1 MKRSLKSA
9 ATLPIPEDPKLKSP
23 GEFRIIGKSQRR
35 IDTPAKVNGSAVYG
49 IDVAID
55 GMKTAAVVI
64 SPVDGGKVKSVDETD
79 ARKIPGVIDVLHIDD
94 AVAVVGEHYWAARA
108 GVEALNVDWDLG
120 PNAKLTTASIR
131 AEVAKAADE
140 GTPLKALER
149 GDVEAR
155 LKSAAKRLT
164 AEYELPFLAHATME
178 PINTTVHV
186 RPDGCDIWVGTQTP
200 VVAQKHAA
208 RITGLPVDKVT
219 LHNHLIGGGFGRR
232 LQADTIEQAVRFAKQ
247 VPYPLK
253 IIWTREQDIRHDRF
267 RPCYLDK
274 LAAGLDEQ
282 GRPSVWTHRTTS
294 GTVRR
299 YFDEDGWPEG
309 KLDKDAV
316 DGAWDSPYAFPAIRV
331 DWIRHDPPVKLNW
344 WRGVGPTHNVFVV
357 ESFLDELA
365 HTAGQDPIAYR
376 RALLDANPR
385 AMAVLDKVADAAGWN
400 RPLEPRSGRGV
411 SLHQNFGTYAALVVE
426 VAVALSGEISLK
438 KIVAAVDCGI
448 QINPDT
454 IRAQIEGGV
463 LFGLS
468 AALFNGITFDEGRV
482 QQGNF
487 NDYRQL
493 RINETPPIEVHLLD
507 SGERSRRPR
516 RSGNGVCGPRAR
528 ECDLRSDRC
537 PRPPPADRS
546 EAAFQAGKL
555 MNRRR
560 TLITVG
566 ALGVVGAIAAA
577 CFFFWPASIEA
588 VQATDAQPTGSAL
601 VAKGE
606 YLTKAADC
614 AACHTAPGGKPFAG
628 GRAFKL
634 PFGTIYSTNIT
645 PDQETG
651 IGRWSDAEFVRALH
665 RGIGRN
671 GEDLYP
677 AFPYTA
683 YALLSTDD
691 VLAIRAYLSTL
702 RPVTSRNADNTLVF
716 PFNQR
721 YTLRAWKL
729 LFMPTRQ
736 WEPSSG
742 PRRGMESRIV
752 SRRSACALRR
762 LSHAPQSDVR
772 DEE

>member
-1 MKRSLKSA
+1 MTGQLSISRRELIVGGLMVAFARSARARAATSEATGPSAIGGFVRISRGGGISLVMPSVEMGQGIYTAEAALLAEELDVRLDQIVAIAAPPDASLYAQPLFKAQMTGGSTSIRGFWTPLRQAGAAARSMLVAAAAQAWGVHTDECSTKDGTILHSSTGRVLRYGEVAESA
-9 ATLPIPEDPKLKSP
+9 ATQPMSEHPKLKSP
-23 GEFRIIGKSQRR
+23 EEFRIIGKSQRR

-49 IDVAID
+49 IDVTVD
-55 GMKTAAVVI
+55 GMKTAALVM
-64 SPVDGGKVKSVDETD
+64 SPVDGGKVKSVDESR
-79 ARKIPGVIDVLHIDD
+79 ARKMPGVIDVLRIDD

-108 GVEALNVDWDLG
+108 GVEALDIDWELG

-131 AEVAKAADE
+131 AEAAKAADQ
-140 GTPLKALER
+140 GTPIKALER
-149 GDVEAR
+149 GDVETR
-155 LKSAAKRLT
+155 FENAAKRVT

-208 RITGLPVDKVT
+208 RITGLPIDKVA

-267 RPCYLDK
+267 RPCYLDR

-331 DWIRHDPPVKLNW
+331 DWVRHDPPVKLNW

-365 HTAGQDPIAYR
+365 HAAGQDPITYR
-376 RALLDANPR
+376 RPLLDGNSR
-385 AMAVLDKVADAAGWN
+385 AMAVLNKVADAAGWN
-400 RPLEPRSGRGV
+400 RPSKPRSGRGV
-411 SLHQNFGTYAALVVE
+411 SLHQNFGTYAAVVVE
-426 VAVALSGEISLK
+426 VAVAPSGEISLE

-448 QINPDT
+448 QINPDI

-493 RINETPPIEVHLLD
+493 RINETPPVEVHLLE
-507 SGERSRRPR
+507 SNENPGGLGEVGTVSAAPALGNAIFAATGVRIRRLPI
-516 RSGNGVCGPRAR
+516 
-528 ECDLRSDRC
+528 
-537 PRPPPADRS
+537 DRS
-546 EAAFQAGKL
+546 
-555 MNRRR
+555 
-560 TLITVG
+560 
-566 ALGVVGAIAAA
+566 
-577 CFFFWPASIEA
+577 
-588 VQATDAQPTGSAL
+588 
-601 VAKGE
+601 
-606 YLTKAADC
+606 
-614 AACHTAPGGKPFAG
+614 
-628 GRAFKL
+628 
-634 PFGTIYSTNIT
+634 
-645 PDQETG
+645 
-651 IGRWSDAEFVRALH
+651 
-665 RGIGRN
+665 
-671 GEDLYP
+671 
-677 AFPYTA
+677 
-683 YALLSTDD
+683 LLSK
-691 VLAIRAYLSTL
+691 RE
-702 RPVTSRNADNTLVF
+702 NA
-716 PFNQR
+716 
-721 YTLRAWKL
+721 
-729 LFMPTRQ
+729 
-736 WEPSSG
+736 
-742 PRRGMESRIV
+742 
-752 SRRSACALRR
+752 
-762 LSHAPQSDVR
+762 
-772 DEE
+772 

>member
-1 MKRSLKSA
+1 MTGPLAISRRELIVGGLVVAFAGRAHARSERADATGPSALGGFVRISRQGRISLVMPSVEMGQGIYTAEAALLSEELDVRLDQIEPIAAPPDASLYAQPLFKAQMTGGSTSIRGFWTPLREAGAAARSMLVAAAARTWGVHPDECATKDGTILHSSTGRVLGYGDVAELA
-9 ATLPIPEDPKLKSP
+9 ATLPIPEHPKLKSP
-23 GEFRIIGKSQRR
+23 GDFKIIGMPQHR

-49 IDVAID
+49 IDVVVD

-94 AVAVVGEHYWAARA
+94 AVAVVGEHYWAARS

-155 LKSAAKRLT
+155 LKSATKRLT

-186 RPDGCDIWVGTQTP
+186 CPDGCDIWVGTQTP

-267 RPCYLDK
+267 RPCYLDR
-274 LAAGLDEQ
+274 LAAGLDER
-282 GRPSVWTHRTTS
+282 GRPLVWTHRTTS

-331 DWIRHDPPVKLNW
+331 DWVRHDPPVKLNW

-365 HTAGQDPIAYR
+365 HAAGQDPIAYR
-376 RALLDANPR
+376 RALLDGNPR
-385 AMAVLDKVADAAGWN
+385 GMAVLNKVADAAGWN
-400 RPLEPRSGRGV
+400 RPSKPRSGRGV
-411 SLHQNFGTYAALVVE
+411 SLHQNFGTYAAVVVE
-426 VAVALSGEISLK
+426 VAVAPAGEISLE

-448 QINPDT
+448 QINPDI

-468 AALFNGITFDEGRV
+468 AALFNGITFSEGRV
-482 QQGNF
+482 EQGNF

-493 RINETPPIEVHLLD
+493 RINETPPVEVHLLE
-507 SGERSRRPR
+507 SNENPGGLGEVGTVSAAPALGNAIFAATGVRIRSLPI
-516 RSGNGVCGPRAR
+516 
-528 ECDLRSDRC
+528 
-537 PRPPPADRS
+537 DRS
-546 EAAFQAGKL
+546 
-555 MNRRR
+555 
-560 TLITVG
+560 
-566 ALGVVGAIAAA
+566 
-577 CFFFWPASIEA
+577 
-588 VQATDAQPTGSAL
+588 
-601 VAKGE
+601 
-606 YLTKAADC
+606 
-614 AACHTAPGGKPFAG
+614 
-628 GRAFKL
+628 
-634 PFGTIYSTNIT
+634 
-645 PDQETG
+645 
-651 IGRWSDAEFVRALH
+651 
-665 RGIGRN
+665 
-671 GEDLYP
+671 
-677 AFPYTA
+677 
-683 YALLSTDD
+683 LLSK
-691 VLAIRAYLSTL
+691 RE
-702 RPVTSRNADNTLVF
+702 NA
-716 PFNQR
+716 
-721 YTLRAWKL
+721 
-729 LFMPTRQ
+729 
-736 WEPSSG
+736 
-742 PRRGMESRIV
+742 
-752 SRRSACALRR
+752 
-762 LSHAPQSDVR
+762 
-772 DEE
+772 